1 MPTLAEFRF
10 LAGRLH
16 TTPWGSHVNE
26 GVVEWPPSPW
36 RLLRALLATWH
47 LKATEQIPVTVLR
60 SLVGHLAAQPP
71 RYQLPAASTGHT
83 RHYMPF
89 NEGRSEKTTK
99 IFDTFVAV
107 EKNTPL
113 LVCWDVELPAVE
125 RAALDTLLTRLAY
138 LGRAES
144 LVEAQLLPPD
154 EIARFRA
161 DVAPIAEDP
170 SARPDSDYVRLL
182 TPLSESAYQNWLA
195 ELSRTLAASNSA
207 HLTGKKSKTK
217 KVSAPTAPEDL
228 FAALHADTGELQ
240 AAGWLGEPPGSR
252 FHYYTLPSGSLDAK
266 PSRARSL
273 KHSARPPTVA
283 RYAIASNVLPRITAA
298 LLVAERVHQALL
310 ARFPNGAPPPVLL
323 GRDNHGKPLT
333 GHAHA
338 HIFCEPRAKEDTIAH
353 VTVYASGGFDAEA
366 QRALRS
372 LGRVWGH
379 GGHDIELVLIDLG
392 WPATFSDSALF
403 KPSKV
408 WQSLTP
414 FVSTRHPKTYRDGR
428 PKTSPEGWQIDSPEH
443 EILRWLSKRPLGPG
457 CTVELPIKI
466 ESLAAPSISGR
477 PLRWHDFNTRR
488 QRGDGARAHQPA
500 RGFRLT
506 FATPVSGP
514 IALGY
519 ASHFG
524 LGLFTPMD
532 RSNTEPPSR
541 FSLLP

>member
-47 LKATEQIPVTVLR
+47 LKATEQIPAPLLR
-60 SLVGHLAAQPP
+60 SLIGNLASQPP
-71 RYQLPAASTGHT
+71 RYQLPDASTGHT

-89 NEGRSEKTTK
+89 NEGKNEKTTK
-99 IFDTFVAV
+99 IFDTFVTV
-107 EKNTPL
+107 GKNTPL
-113 LVCWDVELPAVE
+113 IVCWDVDLPASE
-125 RAALDTLLTRLAY
+125 RSALDTLLTRLGY

-144 LVEAQLLPPD
+144 LVEAQLLPSD

-161 DVAPIAEDP
+161 DVAPMADEP
-170 SARPDSDYVRLL
+170 SVRPATDYIRLL
-182 TPLSESAYQNWLA
+182 TPLSEPAYAAWL
-195 ELSRTLAASNSA
+195 SQLANSA
-207 HLTGKKSKTK
+207 TQSAPSTKGRKTK
-217 KVSAPTAPEDL
+217 KASVPAAPEDL
-228 FAALHADTGELQ
+228 FTALHADTGELQ

-252 FHYYTLPSGSLDAK
+252 LLYYTRPAHSLEAK
-266 PSRARSL
+266 PGNSRRIKRSGRL
-273 KHSARPPTVA
+273 PTVA
-283 RYAIASNVLPRITAA
+283 RYAIASNVLPRITSA
-298 LLVAERVHQALL
+298 LSVAERVHQALL
-310 ARFPNGAPPPVLL
+310 SRFKDSLPPPVLL
-323 GRDNHGKPLT
+323 GRDPSGQPLN

-338 HIFCEPRAKEDTIAH
+338 HVFCEPRAKENTIAH
-353 VTVYASGGFDAEA
+353 VTVYASGGFDPEA

-372 LGRVWGH
+372 LGRIWGH

-392 WPATFSDSALF
+392 WPETFSDSTLF

-428 PKTSPEGWQIDSPEH
+428 PKMSSEGWQIDSPEH
-443 EILRWLSKRPLGPG
+443 EIRRWLSQHTVTADGA
-457 CTVELPIKI
+457 VELPRKI
-466 ESLAAPSISGR
+466 EAIDAPVLNGR

-488 QRGDGARAHQPA
+488 SQGGGTRAHQPA

-506 FATPVSGP
+506 FAKPISGP
-514 IALGY
+514 LALGY
-519 ASHFG
+519 AAHFG
-524 LGLFTPMD
+524 LGLFQPA
-532 RSNTEPPSR
+532 
-541 FSLLP
+541 